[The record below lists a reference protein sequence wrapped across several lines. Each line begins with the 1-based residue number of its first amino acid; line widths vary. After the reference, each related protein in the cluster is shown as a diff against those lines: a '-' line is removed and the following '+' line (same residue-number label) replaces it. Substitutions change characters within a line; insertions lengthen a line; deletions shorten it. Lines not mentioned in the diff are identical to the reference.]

1 MLRLREL
8 LALFEGVNNIE
19 IYGKGGLLYGTSGL
33 LFDDTKEKILESID
47 YQALFANHFVERIGL
62 STDSRIRPILKIYI
76 D

>member
-8 LALFEGVNNIE
+8 LALFGGINNIE
-19 IYGKGGLLYGTSGL
+19 IYGKSGL

-47 YQALFANHFVERIGL
+47 YQALFTSHFVEHIGL

>member
-8 LALFEGVNNIE
+8 LALFEGINNIE
-19 IYGKGGLLYGTSGL
+19 IYGESGL

-47 YQALFANHFVERIGL
+47 YQAVFASHFVEHIGL
-62 STDSRIRPILKIYI
+62 STDWRIRPIFKIYI

>member
-8 LALFEGVNNIE
+8 LALFEGINNIE
-19 IYGKGGLLYGTSGL
+19 IYGKSGL
-33 LFDDTKEKILESID
+33 LFDDTKEKILESVD
-47 YQALFANHFVERIGL
+47 YQALFASHFVERIGL